1 MIITT
6 TDSLPGREIT
16 ETVGLV
22 QGTSV
27 RASHVASDVGSFM
40 QNIVG
45 GEIEKYTKLMAEVR
59 EQSLDRLR
67 DEAKAKGADAIV
79 GLRFVST
86 EISLGAAELIAYG
99 TAVRLAPRT

>member
-6 TDSLPGREIT
+6 TDSVPGREIT
-16 ETVGLV
+16 DTVGLV

-67 DEAKAKGADAIV
+67 EEAKAKGADAIV

-99 TAVRLAPRT
+99 TGVRLAPRG

>member
-1 MIITT
+1 MILVTT
-6 TDSLPGREIT
+6 NDIPDRKIGEVL
-16 ETVGLV
+16 GLV

-27 RASHVASDVGSFM
+27 RASHVGSDVGSFM

-45 GEIEKYTKLMAEVR
+45 GEIEQYTKLMAEVR

-67 DEAKAKGADAIV
+67 EEARAKGADAVI

-86 EISLGAAELIAYG
+86 EISMGAAELLAYG
-99 TAVRLAPRT
+99 TAVKFEAS

>member
-1 MIITT
+1 MILVTT
-6 TDSLPGREIT
+6 NDIHDREIG
-16 ETVGLV
+16 EVLGLV

-27 RASHVASDVGSFM
+27 RASHVGSDVGSFM

-45 GEIEKYTKLMAEVR
+45 GEIEQYTKLMAEVR

-67 DEAKAKGADAIV
+67 EEARAKGADAVI

-86 EISLGAAELIAYG
+86 EISMGAAELLAYG
-99 TAVRLAPRT
+99 TAVKFA